1 MSAATL
7 NQNPN
12 QTDYSFFSVIFETI
26 PDKNCQE
33 EVVEAGPQQLAGNN
47 RGFSRDP
54 AIEVQEPTRHLAE
67 TRVQEA
73 TRVQEVTPSPGL
85 SPVHWRP
92 DSTPNLASS
101 RGHWRQEPASVSMMG
116 NIERCYS
123 LFMYRI
129 NI

>member
-1 MSAATL
+1 M
-7 NQNPN
+7 
-12 QTDYSFFSVIFETI
+12 
-26 PDKNCQE
+26 
-33 EVVEAGPQQLAGNN
+33 EAGPQQLAGNN

-73 TRVQEVTPSPGL
+73 TRVQDVTRVQEPTRHLAETRVQDVTRVQEATRVQEVTPSPGL

-92 DSTPNLASS
+92 DSTPNLARS
-101 RGHWRQEPASVSMMG
+101 RGASPGHRDHWEQAPASVSK
-116 NIERCYS
+116 RCYS

>member
-1 MSAATL
+1 M
-7 NQNPN
+7 
-12 QTDYSFFSVIFETI
+12 IFETI

-54 AIEVQEPTRHLAE
+54 SIEVQEPTRHLAE

-92 DSTPNLASS
+92 DSTPNLARS
-101 RGHWRQEPASVSMMG
+101 RGASPGHRDHWEQAPASVSK
-116 NIERCYS
+116 RCYS

>member
-1 MSAATL
+1 M
-7 NQNPN
+7 
-12 QTDYSFFSVIFETI
+12 IFETI
-26 PDKNCQE
+26 LGKNCQE

-54 AIEVQEPTRHLAE
+54 AIEVQEATRHLAE

-73 TRVQEVTPSPGL
+73 TRHHGVTRVQEVTPSPGL

-101 RGHWRQEPASVSMMG
+101 HGTTPGHRDNWGHTQASGSVSMMG
-116 NIERCYS
+116 NTKRCYS
-123 LFMYRI
+123 LFM
-129 NI
+129 

>member
-1 MSAATL
+1 M
-7 NQNPN
+7 
-12 QTDYSFFSVIFETI
+12 IFETI
-26 PDKNCQE
+26 LDKNCQE

-54 AIEVQEPTRHLAE
+54 AIEVQEATRHLAE

-101 RGHWRQEPASVSMMG
+101 SGASSGHRDNWGHTQASGSVSMMG
-116 NIERCYS
+116 NIKRCYS
-123 LFMYRI
+123 LFM
-129 NI
+129 